1 VCVPPRQD
9 GNGLIPIWDMK
20 DRSVTKLE
28 TSLKDPT
35 FMKWSRSGPQ
45 LVIGTVKGNV
55 LIYNKQSRKKVRGP
69 TAHTPSIPRVSLFA
83 SSARRCRPCRPCDVA
98 RVTAAPARRP
108 APAATSRPI
117 EPGRRDAAGDG
128 GGADRPVATARGG
141 CGRGAK
147 ATRTERQR
155 RA

>member
-1 VCVPPRQD
+1 
-9 GNGLIPIWDMK
+9 M
-20 DRSVTKLE
+20 TKLE

-69 TAHTPSIPRVSLFA
+69 TAHTIHPARVFA
-83 SSARRCRPCRPCDVA
+83 SARRCRPCRPCDVA

-108 APAATSRPI
+108 APAATSRQI
-117 EPGRRDAAGDG
+117 EPGRDAAGDG
-128 GGADRPVATARGG
+128 CGADRPVATARG

>member
-1 VCVPPRQD
+1 
-9 GNGLIPIWDMK
+9 MK

-69 TAHTPSIPRVSLFA
+69 TAHTPSIPRVV
-83 SSARRCRPCRPCDVA
+83 SSRRRRGGVARVA
-98 RVTAAPARRP
+98 RVTSPL
-108 APAATSRPI
+108 
-117 EPGRRDAAGDG
+117 
-128 GGADRPVATARGG
+128 
-141 CGRGAK
+141 
-147 ATRTERQR
+147 
-155 RA
+155 